1 MIVQLSDDN
10 RLFVQKGTGN
20 SDGKGATPNDRPLTA
35 LSRARF
41 SKSVR
46 KLAGVNETEAAAKP
60 EPPPPLP
67 PPPVAPAPAVA
78 AARPTAQ
85 VDEVLARAH
94 QAFNKGNY
102 PEAIRR
108 GREAI
113 AAGAAAGG
121 RLVLGDTYYHME
133 RYADALRE
141 YDAAL
146 AADPGNGPARRGRD
160 LARAASVRAS
170 ATP

>member
-1 MIVQLSDDN
+1 VIVQLGDN
-10 RLFVQKGTGN
+10 RLFVE
-20 SDGKGATPNDRPLTA
+20 KGASLPEAQIAVT
-35 LSRARF
+35 SRARF
-41 SKSVR
+41 LRSAR
-46 KLAGVNETEAAAKP
+46 KLGGTGET
-60 EPPPPLP
+60 
-67 PPPVAPAPAVA
+67 PV
-78 AARPTAQ
+78 AARPESPPALPPSPPLSPPSPAAAGARAAGQ
-85 VDEVLARAH
+85 VDEILSRA
-94 QAFNKGNY
+94 QVAFNKGNY

-113 AAGAAAGG
+113 AAGAAASG

-146 AADPGNGPARRGRD
+146 AADPGNAPARRGRD
-160 LARAASVRAS
+160 LARAASARAS